1 MREQVVQNDASIRFL
16 MMRLGALR
24 RTTVQDIMLLQKSV
38 VGR

>member
-1 MREQVVQNDASIRFL
+1 MCEQVVQNDASIHFL